1 MHNTISAHPPY
12 CPLIFINISVIIIVA
27 ILKGTDIMKR
37 ILTAVLCFVMATVLL
52 VSCGSDELDMDTVM
66 GTVSGGVYTNEY
78 ADLTF
83 SPTSDWTF
91 YDESEL
97 LEMMDLT
104 EDSVNTAS
112 KRQNALSRVQTL
124 YTAMAMDEIGA
135 NIIIWFENLTM
146 STDGTSYS
154 AEDYANEIV
163 AQCTTSGYTF
173 GDVVTIEIGGN
184 TYYEAVGSVEESGYD
199 MTQAFL
205 ARRIDDYMC
214 FIIITTIDGYTI
226 TPDEIIAML
235 G

>member
-1 MHNTISAHPPY
+1 
-12 CPLIFINISVIIIVA
+12 
-27 ILKGTDIMKR
+27 MKR
-37 ILTAVLCFVMATVLL
+37 ILTAGLCFVMATVLL
-52 VSCGSDELDMDTVM
+52 VSCGASELDMDTVM

-97 LEMMDLT
+97 LEMMDLS
-104 EDSVNTAS
+104 EDSVDTAS

-135 NIIIWFENLTM
+135 NIIIGFENLTM

-163 AQCTTSGYTF
+163 AQCTASGYTF
-173 GDVVTIEIGGN
+173 GDVTAIEIGGN
-184 TYYEAVGSVEESGYD
+184 TYYEAIGSVEQSGYD

-226 TPDEIIAML
+226 SPDEIIAML